1 VSDFDLSARPDPCL
15 SDLTLDRL
23 LAGELDDP
31 AVRGQRDIVRAHLAA
46 CPSCQQ
52 RRAEIEAQ
60 PALAPDPELRR
71 SLPRRPGSGWRL
83 PLLAAMSVVAAAA
96 AVVLFARPR
105 PHGAPPEPATTR
117 IKGGEFGFEV
127 VFKSKSDGRGGT
139 VLPHVPLHP
148 GDVIGFRVR
157 SRSGGYLA
165 IVSVDGAGVVSSYLP
180 GPAGAMPLL
189 PPGAQTV
196 EGGVS
201 LDAVAGRETL
211 VAVLCAQAADAARA
225 LAAMK
230 AGAASGGELPRLD
243 LPCQQARAVLLKDAA
258 R

>member
-1 VSDFDLSARPDPCL
+1 MSDFDLSARPDPCL

-31 AVRGQRDIVRAHLAA
+31 AVRSQRDIALAHLAV
-46 CPSCQQ
+46 CPSCQR

-60 PALAPDPELRR
+60 PALAPDRELRR
-71 SLPRRPGSGWRL
+71 SLPRQPGSGRRL
-83 PLLAAMSVVAAAA
+83 PFLVAMSVLAAAA
-96 AVVLFARPR
+96 AVMLFARPR

-117 IKGGEFGFEV
+117 IKGSEFGFEI
-127 VFKSKSDGRGGT
+127 VFKSQSDGRAGT

-148 GDVIGFRVR
+148 GDGIGFRVR
-157 SRSGGYLA
+157 SRAGGYLA
-165 IVSVDGAGVVSSYLP
+165 SVSVDGAGVVSSYLP

-211 VAVLCAQAADAARA
+211 VAVLCAEAADAARA
-225 LAAMK
+225 LPAMK
-230 AGAASGGELPRLD
+230 AGVASGGEVPRLD
-243 LPCQQARAVLLKDAA
+243 LPCQQARAVLFKDAA